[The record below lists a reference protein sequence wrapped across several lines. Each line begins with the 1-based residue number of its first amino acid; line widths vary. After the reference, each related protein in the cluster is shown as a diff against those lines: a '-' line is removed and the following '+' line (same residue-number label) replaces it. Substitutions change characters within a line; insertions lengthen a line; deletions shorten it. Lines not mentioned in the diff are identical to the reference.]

1 MTLHLTLKY
10 RWFEMI
16 ESGIKREEYRSIKR
30 FWISRLLSN
39 IEYLT
44 TEQDIQA
51 VSPVFKPFT
60 HVKFTL
66 GYQRNAPTMTFAIEG
81 IDIGPAK
88 PEWSDNWPGNVF
100 RIKIG
105 ERIEE
110 TTSTPEA
117 GEK

>member
-1 MTLHLTLKY
+1 
-10 RWFEMI
+10 
-16 ESGIKREEYRSIKR
+16 
-30 FWISRLLSN
+30 
-39 IEYLT
+39 
-44 TEQDIQA
+44 
-51 VSPVFKPFT
+51 
-60 HVKFTL
+60 
-66 GYQRNAPTMTFAIEG
+66 MTFAIEG